1 MRENYFFTIQNK
13 GKVCIIKL
21 RKEED
26 MRRLWLL
33 TLLLVS
39 CGSTSS
45 VSGYKEYT
53 NVGYYYNNDLTYT
66 IECEQKE
73 YTLDIDNVYYTKK
86 HDARINNKFYIGVD
100 KKLVIYVEM

>member
-1 MRENYFFTIQNK
+1 M
-13 GKVCIIKL
+13 KL

-53 NVGYYYNNDLTYT
+53 NVSYYY
-66 IECEQKE
+66 KE
-73 YTLDIDNVYYTKK
+73 PLEYVVELDSGKQYTLDIDNVYYTKK
-86 HDARINNKFYIGVD
+86 HDARIRNKFYIGVD
-100 KKLVIYVEM
+100 KKLVIYVDM